1 MQDRLITADI
11 KNADLARAY
20 DDTCLTASN
29 LDTRLTTRTRV
40 STGTFNRFKSAL
52 NYLFII
58 TRNREEMQPYKE
70 ILTRT
75 KTWLSEKHTRPA
87 SEYMTAG
94 LSIFDEYDKAMRNS
108 GLVNDKQR

>member
-20 DDTCLTASN
+20 DDTCLTASI
-29 LDTRLTTRTRV
+29 LDTKLTTRARV
-40 STGTFNRFKSAL
+40 STGTFNRFKSAF

-58 TRNREEMQPYKE
+58 TRNRDEMQSFNE
-70 ILTRT
+70 IVSTT
-75 KTWLSEKHTRPA
+75 KQWLSEKQIRP
-87 SEYMTAG
+87 SKDYMQHG
-94 LSIFDEYDKAMRNS
+94 LCIFDEYDKVMRKS